1 MQELRNQQFE
11 VNILGGVEQQDG
23 GVEINDG
30 GEDEE
35 DGDEIE

>member
-11 VNILGGVEQQDG
+11 VNILGGVE
-23 GVEINDG
+23 INDG

-35 DGDEIE
+35 DGDAGAGAAGR